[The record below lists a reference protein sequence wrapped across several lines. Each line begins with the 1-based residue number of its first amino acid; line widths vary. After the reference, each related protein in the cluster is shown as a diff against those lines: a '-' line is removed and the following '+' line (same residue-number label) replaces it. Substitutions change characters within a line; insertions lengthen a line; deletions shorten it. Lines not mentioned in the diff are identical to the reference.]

1 MSAKVGILGGGA
13 WGTALAVCAVRAGSE
28 ALLWARD
35 PATVA
40 AINETRTNPRYLP
53 DNLLPKE
60 LRATP
65 DPVEAMDADAVL
77 LAIPAQ
83 QLSGFLEMVKSDWK
97 PGAAAVICA
106 KGIDRATGRL
116 MSAVVRDALG
126 EKAPVAILS
135 GPTFAAEVA
144 AGLPA
149 AVTLACADRVLGEE
163 LVTMTGSPAFRPYL
177 TDDVI
182 GAEIGG
188 AVKNV
193 LAIACGIVEGR
204 RLGDNARAALVT
216 RGLAE
221 ITRLCV
227 ALGGRRETMMGLSG
241 LGDVTLTCNA
251 TQSRNFSFGMALG
264 EGRSVADLL
273 AEGITVEGAHSA
285 EAVTRMAREAD
296 VDAPVSIAVDGIL
309 NNFADIDAT
318 IRGLMQRPFR
328 DERA

>member
-1 MSAKVGILGGGA
+1 MSAKVGVLGGGA
-13 WGTALAVCAVRAGSE
+13 WGTALAVCAARAGSDT
-28 ALLWARD
+28 LLWARD
-35 PATVA
+35 GAVVDS
-40 AINETRTNPRYLP
+40 INDTHVNPRYLP
-53 DNLLPKE
+53 DIALPE
-60 LRATP
+60 TLRATRSAA
-65 DPVEAMDADAVL
+65 EALAADAVL
-77 LAIPAQ
+77 LAVPAQ
-83 QLSGFLEMVKSDWK
+83 QLSGFLESVKGDWK

-106 KGIDRATGRL
+106 KGIERATGRL

-126 EKAPVAILS
+126 DAAPVAILS

-149 AVTLACADRVLGEE
+149 AVTLACADRALGGK
-163 LVTMTGSPAFRPYL
+163 LVAMIGSPAFRPYL
-177 TDDVI
+177 TDDI
-182 GAEIGG
+182 TGAEIGG

-251 TQSRNFSFGMALG
+251 AQSRNFSFGVALG
-264 EGRSVADLL
+264 EGRSAARLL
-273 AEGITVEGAHSA
+273 AEGVTVEGVHSA
-285 EAVTRMAREAD
+285 EAVTRMARDAGI
-296 VDAPVSIAVDGIL
+296 DAPVSIAVDAIL

-318 IRGLMQRPFR
+318 VRGLMERPFR